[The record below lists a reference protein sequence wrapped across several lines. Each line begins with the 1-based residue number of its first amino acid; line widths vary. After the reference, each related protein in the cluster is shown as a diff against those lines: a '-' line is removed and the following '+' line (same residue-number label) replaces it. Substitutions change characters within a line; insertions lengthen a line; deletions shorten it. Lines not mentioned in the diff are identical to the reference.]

1 MVVVDVGR
9 RRRVVIGESNSGE
22 IARESESES
31 ASSKRVC
38 DCVRGSEREKKQGG
52 KKERSGVVNTG
63 GGQCDIIAYSHG
75 REYTKRATRS
85 MGARPHDK
93 IPFPTGVWLGAGGA
107 GVRD

>member
-1 MVVVDVGR
+1 M
-9 RRRVVIGESNSGE
+9 
-22 IARESESES
+22 
-31 ASSKRVC
+31 
-38 DCVRGSEREKKQGG
+38 REKRSKEA
-52 KKERSGVVNTG
+52 KKERSGVANTE

-85 MGARPHDK
+85 TGARPHDK